1 MLDDFDIEQFAED
14 EEEPVTHALEDDGF
28 DDEGDSSNKG
38 GGLGRFIAI
47 FMGIGLVL
55 LVIGGFVFYYLR
67 NQQANQNAAA
77 DAASQTQIA
86 AEATAAYEEALFA
99 QSATETAFQFAA
111 QSEPTNTPAPANTA
125 TPVSQPTQD
134 PRTATVQALL
144 TQASVAQTQAA
155 NAQLTITPTPTA
167 LPNTGFLDD
176 YGPTGM
182 IFAAMMLIV
191 VIFFSRKI
199 RTQEN

>member
-28 DDEGDSSNKG
+28 DDEGDSPKKG
-38 GGLGRFIAI
+38 GGLGRFLAI
-47 FMGIGLVL
+47 FMGIGIVLVV
-55 LVIGGFVFYYLR
+55 LVGAVYLMMKGR
-67 NQQANQNAAA
+67 QADQNAAA

-86 AEATAAYEEALFA
+86 AEATSAYEEALFA

-111 QSEPTNTPAPANTA
+111 QSQPTNTPAPVNTS

-182 IFAAMMLIV
+182 IFAAVMLIV

>member
-1 MLDDFDIEQFAED
+1 MLDDFDIEQFAE

-28 DDEGDSSNKG
+28 DDDGDGPQK

-55 LVIGGFVFYYLR
+55 LLIGFGGYTFLKGR
-67 NQQANQNAAA
+67 QADQNAAA
-77 DAASQTQIA
+77 NSASQTQIA
-86 AEATAAYEEALFA
+86 SEATAAYEEALFA

-111 QSEPTNTPAPANTA
+111 QSQPTNTPVPANTA